1 MMESINW
8 SRDIIRRIAI
18 CVVLLTSLYGITESQ
33 VEVCFQQNDMGMM
46 GENCTCTSTPPVLP
60 ERPLFCDKCFV
71 GDLPDYLMS
80 KNGNCETNATVL
92 CSTICT
98 FECAEGYT
106 LSHNK
111 TIQCIGGEFSPHI
124 PWCNVSTTTASTTES
139 ITTTALTTTQAEST
153 TTATSTSNSTPITTM
168 TIADDITTSQETATT
183 EAFQTT
189 TESDANTSDRT
200 YTTERELTTAQSSTV
215 SPTSETIL
223 TTTATTSGGISTT
236 GIDITTAPSPTIFT
250 TSEQSTTTV
259 AEAVTITAQT
269 STESVATTS
278 GGIRTT
284 EIDATTALSPNIFTT
299 SEPPTTVTAAQTST
313 ESDGTMSG
321 GIVTTDIQITT
332 TPSLPSHIT
341 SESSMATTVDESTTI
356 ILQTSSESV
365 ASTSGEPGTTDEAI
379 ATTLETVSAP
389 SVPQSTITTDG
400 LTTIQS
406 EPMTVP
412 TTTTTIS
419 SPTISTPITATSTPI
434 TATSTPITA
443 TSTPITATSTPFTAT
458 TSAPTSQSETMSTS
472 SSNSPSSPTET
483 MSTDTSI
490 LPSTTGTTTASTSQS
505 ETMSTSSSSPTSSSP
520 SSPTGTMSS
529 TTTLATTDT
538 SILTYTT
545 GTTTTAS
552 TSQSETMSTSSSSPT
567 SSSPSSPTETNCT
580 VPNNATVKSGEGCQ
594 PGDTVASGANCTFV
608 CKNNKGNITW
618 SCTAGGSWHQPVP
631 NCANLHGNIVVRP
644 TMSTTSTTLVDDN
657 ATGRKRRDVLPSNNA
672 AVTLVQET
680 FELTI
685 QGLDTTYLANVTTV
699 SAQNFTNDVLQMNLL
714 FGIMYTSAISV
725 DELII
730 HVEEALQAVDEFT
743 VISVDVS
750 DLDTLCSPNP
760 CENNAGCTVDYNN
773 LNFTCSCAV
782 GYSGRLCSD
791 SSSVLLIAILVPTV
805 TLIVAFTVFTIVLVV
820 YYRVRLH
827 QLKGYKKRPSDHNM
841 IYPDDLQQL
850 YFTEDKTP
858 GYHDQGTL
866 KNSTL
871 GLRFSKEINAHMQE
885 RSRSIELQAP
895 QPPAYYIGPADRHPR
910 QTDHVRNGHSLS
922 NGDQALQTFHPNGIH
937 NRDKASPRHMVDSSS
952 VEYNYAVNTNQ
963 SKTRRHSSRDNHIN
977 RTTSTSQSVSYNRRW
992 TRDDLDGRNRAHL
1005 ERTRNGGIS
1014 RSMHVEAEFNDTR
1027 L

>member
-1 MMESINW
+1 
-8 SRDIIRRIAI
+8 
-18 CVVLLTSLYGITESQ
+18 
-33 VEVCFQQNDMGMM
+33 
-46 GENCTCTSTPPVLP
+46 
-60 ERPLFCDKCFV
+60 
-71 GDLPDYLMS
+71 
-80 KNGNCETNATVL
+80 
-92 CSTICT
+92 
-98 FECAEGYT
+98 
-106 LSHNK
+106 
-111 TIQCIGGEFSPHI
+111 
-124 PWCNVSTTTASTTES
+124 
-139 ITTTALTTTQAEST
+139 
-153 TTATSTSNSTPITTM
+153 
-168 TIADDITTSQETATT
+168 
-183 EAFQTT
+183 
-189 TESDANTSDRT
+189 
-200 YTTERELTTAQSSTV
+200 
-215 SPTSETIL
+215 
-223 TTTATTSGGISTT
+223 
-236 GIDITTAPSPTIFT
+236 
-250 TSEQSTTTV
+250 
-259 AEAVTITAQT
+259 
-269 STESVATTS
+269 
-278 GGIRTT
+278 
-284 EIDATTALSPNIFTT
+284 
-299 SEPPTTVTAAQTST
+299 
-313 ESDGTMSG
+313 
-321 GIVTTDIQITT
+321 
-332 TPSLPSHIT
+332 
-341 SESSMATTVDESTTI
+341 
-356 ILQTSSESV
+356 
-365 ASTSGEPGTTDEAI
+365 
-379 ATTLETVSAP
+379 
-389 SVPQSTITTDG
+389 
-400 LTTIQS
+400 
-406 EPMTVP
+406 
-412 TTTTTIS
+412 
-419 SPTISTPITATSTPI
+419 
-434 TATSTPITA
+434 
-443 TSTPITATSTPFTAT
+443 
-458 TSAPTSQSETMSTS
+458 MSTS

-483 MSTDTSI
+483 V
-490 LPSTTGTTTASTSQS
+490 
-505 ETMSTSSSSPTSSSP
+505 
-520 SSPTGTMSS
+520 SS

-538 SILTYTT
+538 SILTSTT

-567 SSSPSSPTETNCT
+567 SSSPSSPTETISSTTTLATTDTSILTSTTGTTTTASTSQSETMSTSSSSPTSSSPSSPTETSKKIILNENGLTPNLNYCL
-580 VPNNATVKSGEGCQ
+580 VPDDIMSNSVVECLPGE
-594 PGDTVASGANCTFV
+594 TVASGTSCTFGCDNIEGTITTNCT
-608 CKNNKGNITW
+608 
-618 SCTAGGSWHQPVP
+618 AEGSWEPTVP
-631 NCANLHGNIVVRP
+631 NCEGLGASASVNLSSIN
-644 TMSTTSTTLVDDN
+644 TDN
-657 ATGRKRRDVLPSNNA
+657 ATGRKRRDVLPLDNA
-672 AVTLVQET
+672 AVAKVQET

-685 QGLDTTYLANVTTV
+685 QGLNTTYLANATTV
-699 SAQNFTNDVLQMNLL
+699 SAQNSTKDVLQMNIL

-730 HVEEALQAVDEFT
+730 HVKEALQAVDEFT

-750 DLDTLCSPNP
+750 DLDTLCSSNP

-827 QLKGYKKRPSDHNM
+827 QLKGYNKRPSHHNM

-858 GYHDQGTL
+858 GYHDRGTL

-910 QTDHVRNGHSLS
+910 QTDHVRNGRSLS

-963 SKTRRHSSRDNHIN
+963 SKTRRHSSRDNHRN

>member
-124 PWCNVSTTTASTTES
+124 PWCNETDECRSNPCMNGGTCNDFINEYNCTCVPGYEGLHCEIVSTTTASTTES

-406 EPMTVP
+406 EP
-412 TTTTTIS
+412 
-419 SPTISTPITATSTPI
+419 
-434 TATSTPITA
+434 
-443 TSTPITATSTPFTAT
+443 
-458 TSAPTSQSETMSTS
+458 
-472 SSNSPSSPTET
+472 